1 MRPMVLALVAVTLG
15 ASLMG
20 GGCTS
25 QPSRFYL
32 LSASPS
38 TEAASLDTS
47 GQQGP
52 TIGVGPVTLPRYVD
66 RPQIVTR
73 TSPYEIKVAEFDR
86 WAEALDANFSRVLAE
101 NLSILLP
108 SARVVMSPWPRAARI
123 DYQISVDVTHFLSQ
137 VGGDSVLIADW
148 TLFKGEGQDVLTS
161 GKSRFSAAPGGQDY
175 AAIVA
180 AMSQTVASLS
190 REIATAIKGVESRV
204 SARKGLSGRE
214 VAPSRYRP

>member
-1 MRPMVLALVAVTLG
+1 MHPIILALAAVTLG
-15 ASLMG
+15 TALMV
-20 GGCTS
+20 GGCAS

-32 LSASPS
+32 LSALANPEIASPG
-38 TEAASLDTS
+38 TS

-73 TSPYEIKVAEFDR
+73 TSPYEIKLAEFDR
-86 WAEALDANFSRVLAE
+86 WAEALDTNFSRVLAE
-101 NLSILLP
+101 NLSLLLP
-108 SARVVMSPWPRAARI
+108 AARVVMSPWSRATPI
-123 DYQISVDVTHFLSQ
+123 DYQITVDVNHFLSQ
-137 VGGDSVLIADW
+137 VGGDSLLIADW

-161 GKSRFSAAPGGQDY
+161 GRSRFSASPSGQDY

-190 REIATAIKGVESRV
+190 REIATTIRGMGPRASTRKGV
-204 SARKGLSGRE
+204 SARGTS
-214 VAPSRYRP
+214 P

>member
-1 MRPMVLALVAVTLG
+1 MHPIILALVAVILG
-15 ASLMG
+15 TALMV
-20 GGCTS
+20 GGCAS

-32 LSASPS
+32 LSALANPEIASPG
-38 TEAASLDTS
+38 TS

-73 TSPYEIKVAEFDR
+73 TSPYEIKLAEFDR
-86 WAEALDANFSRVLAE
+86 WAEALDTNFSRALAE
-101 NLSILLP
+101 NLSLLLP
-108 SARVVMSPWPRAARI
+108 TARVVMSPWSRATLI
-123 DYQISVDVTHFLSQ
+123 DYQITVDVTHFLTQ
-137 VGGDSVLIADW
+137 VGGDSLLIADW

-161 GKSRFSAAPGGQDY
+161 GRSRFSASPGGQDY

-190 REIATAIKGVESRV
+190 REIATTVRGMGPRVSTRKGV
-204 SARKGLSGRE
+204 SARGIS
-214 VAPSRYRP
+214 P

>member
-1 MRPMVLALVAVTLG
+1 MHPIILALATVTLG
-15 ASLMG
+15 TALMV
-20 GGCTS
+20 GGCAS

-32 LSASPS
+32 LSALANPEIASPG
-38 TEAASLDTS
+38 TS

-73 TSPYEIKVAEFDR
+73 TSPYEIKLAEFDR
-86 WAEALDANFSRVLAE
+86 WAEALDTNFSRVLAE
-101 NLSILLP
+101 NLSLLLP
-108 SARVVMSPWPRAARI
+108 AARVVMSPWSRATPI
-123 DYQISVDVTHFLSQ
+123 DYQITVDVNHFLSQ
-137 VGGDSVLIADW
+137 VGGDSLLIADW

-161 GKSRFSAAPGGQDY
+161 GRSRFSASPSGQDY

-190 REIATAIKGVESRV
+190 REIATTIRGMGPRASTRKGV
-204 SARKGLSGRE
+204 SARGTS
-214 VAPSRYRP
+214 P

>member
-1 MRPMVLALVAVTLG
+1 MYPIMLALVVVPLG
-15 ASLMG
+15 ASVIV
-20 GGCTS
+20 GGCAS

-32 LSASPS
+32 LSAVPN
-38 TEAASLDTS
+38 TETASLEMS

-73 TSPYEIKVAEFDR
+73 TSPYELKVAEFDR
-86 WAEALDANFSRVLAE
+86 WAEALDTNFTRVLAE

-108 SARVVMSPWPRAARI
+108 TARVVMSPWPRAIPI
-123 DYQISVDVTHFLSQ
+123 DYQVTVDVTHFLSQ
-137 VGGDSVLIADW
+137 VGGDSLLIADW
-148 TLFKGEGQDVLTS
+148 TLFKGEGQDALTS
-161 GKSRFSAAPGGQDY
+161 GRSRFSASPGGQDY

-190 REIATAIKGVESRV
+190 REIATAVGGVGPRVSVRKGV
-204 SARKGLSGRE
+204 SGRG
-214 VAPSRYRP
+214 A

>member
-1 MRPMVLALVAVTLG
+1 MHPIMLGLVVILG
-15 ASLMG
+15 TFLML
-20 GGCTS
+20 GGCAS

-32 LSASPS
+32 LSTLAN
-38 TEAASLDTS
+38 TEAAASPGMS

-73 TSPYEIKVAEFDR
+73 TSPYEIKLAEFDR
-86 WAEALDANFSRVLAE
+86 WAEALDTNFTRALAE

-108 SARVVMSPWPRAARI
+108 TARVVMSPWPRATLI
-123 DYQISVDVTHFLSQ
+123 DYQITVDVTHFLSQ
-137 VGGDSVLIADW
+137 VGGDSLLIADW
-148 TLFKGEGQDVLTS
+148 TLFKGEGQDALTS
-161 GKSRFSAAPGGQDY
+161 GRSRFSASPGGQGY

-190 REIATAIKGVESRV
+190 REIATTIRGVGPKVSTRKGV
-204 SARKGLSGRE
+204 SARGTSQ
-214 VAPSRYRP
+214 

>member
-1 MRPMVLALVAVTLG
+1 MYPIMLALVVVPLG
-15 ASLMG
+15 ASLIV
-20 GGCTS
+20 GGCAS

-32 LSASPS
+32 LSAVPN
-38 TEAASLDTS
+38 TEMASLEMS

-73 TSPYEIKVAEFDR
+73 TSPYELKVAEFDR
-86 WAEALDANFSRVLAE
+86 WAEALDTNFTRVLAE

-108 SARVVMSPWPRAARI
+108 TARVVMSPWPRAIPI
-123 DYQISVDVTHFLSQ
+123 DYQVTVDVTHFLSQ
-137 VGGDSVLIADW
+137 VGGDSLLIADW
-148 TLFKGEGQDVLTS
+148 TLFKGEGQDALTS
-161 GKSRFSAAPGGQDY
+161 GRSRFSASPGGQDY

-190 REIATAIKGVESRV
+190 REIATAVRGVGPRV
-204 SARKGLSGRE
+204 SVRKAVSGR
-214 VAPSRYRP
+214 ATP

>member
-1 MRPMVLALVAVTLG
+1 MYPIMLALVGVPLG
-15 ASLMG
+15 ASLIV
-20 GGCTS
+20 GGCAS

-32 LSASPS
+32 LSAVPN
-38 TEAASLDTS
+38 TETASLEMS

-73 TSPYEIKVAEFDR
+73 TSPYELKVAEFDR
-86 WAEALDANFSRVLAE
+86 WAEALDTNFTRVLAE

-108 SARVVMSPWPRAARI
+108 TARVVMSPWPRAIPI
-123 DYQISVDVTHFLSQ
+123 DYQVTVDVTHFLSQ
-137 VGGDSVLIADW
+137 VGGDSLLIADW
-148 TLFKGEGQDVLTS
+148 TLFKGEGQDALTS
-161 GKSRFSAAPGGQDY
+161 GRSRFSASPGGQDY

-190 REIATAIKGVESRV
+190 REIATAVRGVGPRVSVRKGV
-204 SARKGLSGRE
+204 SGR
-214 VAPSRYRP
+214 ATTP

>member
-1 MRPMVLALVAVTLG
+1 MYPIMLALVAATVG
-15 ASLMG
+15 MSLMA
-20 GGCTS
+20 GGCAS

-32 LSASPS
+32 LSALAS
-38 TEAASLDTS
+38 TETASPGTS

-73 TSPYEIKVAEFDR
+73 TSPYELKVAEFDR
-86 WAEALDANFSRVLAE
+86 WAEALDTNFSRVLAE

-108 SARVVMSPWPRAARI
+108 TARVVMSPWPRAIPI
-123 DYQISVDVTHFLSQ
+123 DYQVTVDVTHFLGQ
-137 VGGDSVLIADW
+137 VGGDSLLIADW

-161 GKSRFSAAPGGQDY
+161 GRARFSAPPSGQDY

-190 REIATAIKGVESRV
+190 REIATTIRGVGPKVSTRQGASSRGT
-204 SARKGLSGRE
+204 S
-214 VAPSRYRP
+214 P

>member
-1 MRPMVLALVAVTLG
+1 MHAIMLALVAVTLG
-15 ASLMG
+15 TSLMV
-20 GGCTS
+20 GGCAS

-32 LSASPS
+32 LSAMPD
-38 TEAASLDTS
+38 TETASQGTS

-73 TSPYEIKVAEFDR
+73 TSPYEIKQAEFDR
-86 WAEALDANFSRVLAE
+86 WAEALDNNFSRVLTE
-101 NLSILLP
+101 NLSLLLP
-108 SARVVMSPWPRAARI
+108 TARVVMSPWPRATPI
-123 DYQISVDVTHFLSQ
+123 DYQITVDVSHFLSQ
-137 VGGDSVLIADW
+137 VGGDSLLIADW

-161 GKSRFSAAPGGQDY
+161 GRSRFSASPGGQDY

-190 REIATAIKGVESRV
+190 REIATVVKGLGPRV
-204 SARKGLSGRE
+204 SARQGFSGKPLS
-214 VAPSRYRP
+214 P

>member
-1 MRPMVLALVAVTLG
+1 MYPIMLALVVVPLG
-15 ASLMG
+15 ASLIV
-20 GGCTS
+20 GGCAS

-32 LSASPS
+32 LSAVPN
-38 TEAASLDTS
+38 TEMASLEMS

-73 TSPYEIKVAEFDR
+73 TSPYELKVAEFDR
-86 WAEALDANFSRVLAE
+86 WAEALDTNFTRVLAE

-108 SARVVMSPWPRAARI
+108 TARVVMSPWPRAIPI
-123 DYQISVDVTHFLSQ
+123 DYQVTVDVTHFLSQ
-137 VGGDSVLIADW
+137 IGGDSLLIADW
-148 TLFKGEGQDVLTS
+148 TLFKGEGQDALTS
-161 GKSRFSAAPGGQDY
+161 GRSRFSASPGGQDY

-190 REIATAIKGVESRV
+190 REIATAVRGVGPRV
-204 SARKGLSGRE
+204 SVRKAVSGR
-214 VAPSRYRP
+214 ATP

>member
-1 MRPMVLALVAVTLG
+1 MRPMMLALVAVTLG
-15 ASLMG
+15 SSLMVA
-20 GGCTS
+20 GCAS

-38 TEAASLDTS
+38 TETAALDTS

-73 TSPYEIKVAEFDR
+73 TSPYEINVAEFDR

-108 SARVVMSPWPRAARI
+108 SARVVMPPWPRATPI

-137 VGGDSVLIADW
+137 VGADSVLIADW
-148 TLFKGEGQDVLTS
+148 TLFKGEGQDALTS
-161 GKSRFSAAPGGQDY
+161 GKSRFSAAAGGQDY

-214 VAPSRYRP
+214 VAP